1 VLWIS
6 ESCTLTVALAPR
18 IIALIGVSGAAF
30 AQAPGEAGEAAPAG
44 WTRTVGAGITLTR
57 GNSDTT
63 SLNLSFAVASPADG
77 RHQLKSDGLFLRSTA
92 SDETI
97 ANRVSFN
104 VRDEYHPDERSYFFG
119 QFQFLK
125 DELKGI
131 DYLAAPTVGWGYR
144 VVDGGPTVLTID
156 GSVGVVWEGSP
167 DAPGSTSAALSLAQ
181 KFTHPLSET
190 AAFTQTLTGLWK
202 VSAFDDTLYT
212 FGAGV
217 PAAINPKTSLKVEVL
232 DTYKTRPADPTSR
245 KNDLAILASVVFG
258 G

>member
-1 VLWIS
+1 MARIRFVGVYVLMM
-6 ESCTLTVALAPR
+6 
-18 IIALIGVSGAAF
+18 IGVSGAAF
-30 AQAPGEAGEAAPAG
+30 AQAAGEAADAAPVG
-44 WTRTVGAGITLTR
+44 WTRTIGAGITLTR

-92 SDETI
+92 SNETV
-97 ANRVSFN
+97 ANRASFN

-131 DYLAAPTVGWGYR
+131 DYLAAPTAGWGYR
-144 VVDGGPTVLTID
+144 VVDGGPTVLAID
-156 GSVGVVWEGSP
+156 GSVGVVWEESP
-167 DAPGSTSAALSLAQ
+167 EAPGSTSVALSLAQ
-181 KFTHPLSET
+181 RFTHPLSET
-190 AAFTQTLTGLWK
+190 AAFTQSLTGLWK
-202 VSAFDDTLYT
+202 VSAFDDTLFT

-217 PAAINPKTSLKVEVL
+217 TAAITPKISLKVEGL
-232 DTYKTRPADPTSR
+232 DTYKTRPADPASR

-258 G
+258 M